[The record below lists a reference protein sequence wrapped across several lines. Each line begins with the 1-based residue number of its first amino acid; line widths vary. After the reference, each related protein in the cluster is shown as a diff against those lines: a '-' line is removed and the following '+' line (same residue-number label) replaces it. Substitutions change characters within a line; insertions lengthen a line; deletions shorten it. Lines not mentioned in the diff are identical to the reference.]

1 MPGSELGMGASATIG
16 VAPGRIDLLGGVADY
31 AGALVLEV
39 PTRVATTVTAT
50 PGDRFE
56 VGGVS
61 LYASELR
68 ALAALG
74 DEEVRRELEDVPSWT
89 RYPIGV
95 AIVLLRDQV
104 IAPPMVRLEVTSDVP
119 IGMGVSS
126 SAALEVATARA
137 LGADR
142 RLDPLQLALLCQ
154 GAENRIVGA
163 PCGIMDQV
171 AVAVGTVGH
180 VLPILCRP
188 AAVEAGVALPAGT
201 EVVGWPSG
209 AGHDIAGKPYAT
221 ARAASFMGRR
231 IVEAASGSRWSWTS
245 EVPAHLL
252 AELPDEI
259 DGATFLD
266 RWGDTDDPLTVVE
279 PEARYPVRAA
289 TTFGVEEHQRTNQ
302 AVELVR
308 SGDPRELGALL
319 AASHAG
325 YAAMGLGHPA
335 TDAIVSDALDRPG
348 VHAARASGGGSGG
361 TVAVLCDTGA
371 LDDIEGIIR

>member
-1 MPGSELGMGASATIG
+1 MGASTVG

-39 PTRVATTVTAT
+39 PTRVATTVTAS
-50 PGDRFE
+50 PLDRFE

-61 LYASELR
+61 LDPTELR
-68 ALAALG
+68 GLAAIS
-74 DEEVRRELEDVPSWT
+74 DEEVRRELADVPSWT

-95 AIVLLRDQV
+95 VVVLVRHGV
-104 IAPPMVRLEVTSDVP
+104 IDPPMVRMEVSSDLP

-142 RLDPLQLALLCQ
+142 HLDPLRLAMLCQ
-154 GAENRIVGA
+154 AAENGIVGA

-171 AVAVGTVGH
+171 TVAIGTVGH

-188 AAVEAGVALPAGT
+188 AAVEAGIALPPGT
-201 EVVGWPSG
+201 EVVGWPSD
-209 AGHDIAGKPYAT
+209 AGHDIAGRPYGT

-231 IVEAASGSRWSWTS
+231 IAEASSGRSWAWTS
-245 EVPAHLL
+245 EVPSDLL
-252 AELPDEI
+252 ADLPDEL
-259 DGATFLD
+259 DGATFLE
-266 RWGDTDDPLTVVE
+266 RWGDTDDPLTMVE
-279 PEARYPVRAA
+279 PDGCYPVRAA
-289 TTFGVEEHQRTNQ
+289 TTFGVEEHQRTTR
-302 AVELVR
+302 AAAHLR
-308 SGDPRELGALL
+308 DGDPRALGALL
-319 AASHAG
+319 SASHAG
-325 YAAMGLGHPA
+325 YTAMGLGHPA
-335 TDAIVSDALDRPG
+335 TDAIVAEALDRPG